1 MLFFFLPH
9 SSNQHNTLACG
20 VTCPKTDAEL
30 SNIFS
35 CATQPKDMR
44 KSVSYFLTILLIIFN
59 SLQPAV
65 GENPVVWGPGVS
77 FRGSIVIDEGD
88 GTQVVMEDGLNGVV
102 HVNSK
107 HEHVDMY
114 RGRIVKDD
122 LETAVGEKT
131 GEMVEDLKKENKQV
145 TELETMIKESA
156 KSQRLQQGHQKTHFR
171 N

>member
-1 MLFFFLPH
+1 MHILEP
-9 SSNQHNTLACG
+9 TIYG
-20 VTCPKTDAEL
+20 TKTDSDF
-30 SNIFS
+30 SNVPS
-35 CATQPKDMR
+35 CATQSKEMW
-44 KSVSYFLTILLIIFN
+44 KSASYVLTIALIFFN
-59 SLQPAV
+59 SLETAV

-88 GTQVVMEDGLNGVV
+88 GTQVVMEDGLDSVV
-102 HVNSK
+102 HINSK

-131 GEMVEDLKKENKQV
+131 GEMVEDLKEENKKV
-145 TELETMIKESA
+145 IELETMIK
-156 KSQRLQQGHQKTHFR
+156 KSSKAQRLEQGHQKKKKSFR